1 MNFVAPLII
10 TLVFGFQL
18 AHANEKSKS
27 YYSSLSNVENLRSI
41 DEPIN
46 LTSNK
51 ATIPIKKMDNPTQTK
66 ELKAKSKSQN
76 KGTGPLITDI
86 DIRGHVNTAPQ
97 VIKLAIGSQIGQR
110 LSKNQVADDITAIYK
125 LGYFQSPPRP
135 STEPNGAGIRL
146 IYNVIENPSIESLVI
161 KGNTLIPTEV
171 IQEAM
176 TTRVG
181 SVLNIRQL
189 YEDLSSISNLYR
201 KKGLIYSGIY
211 NPGKQV
217 SIEGTNIVIN
227 IKESRINKITIQGN
241 KKTRDYVIMRELLM
255 EEGQV
260 VNRERVSDSLRN
272 LRNLDFFELEQPEIV
287 LNPDTGDTDVTLH
300 LKDIK
305 TGTAS
310 FGGGYSSINGFIGFV
325 DATERNFRGKGQ
337 ALRVKTQFGGEQAY
351 ELAFTEP
358 YYKGRNQAIG
368 GSVFRSIVDR
378 DDIRNQSLFARF
390 EERREGFS
398 LFTTVRKRKDE
409 SITYR
414 FLDERIKTDLIT
426 GNPTGLYNDHQQT
439 IGVTWIMDKRDNFQY
454 PTKGYRHSFSFSTTG
469 GLLAGANNFNK
480 YSYEYRSYWENN
492 FIKRNTLALRV
503 KGGLAQELDGFI
515 PYIDLWSVGGS
526 NSIRGYEDREFVG
539 EKMFYSNLEMRY
551 KLSKQFTAALF
562 TDIGSAWDG
571 IGGFDLRSSYGVGIR
586 FKTPLGPFRL
596 DFARASDRGSNQ
608 VHFGIGSMF

>member
-1 MNFVAPLII
+1 MHYLALA
-10 TLVFGFQL
+10 LVIFSFSFHSL
-18 AHANEKSKS
+18 FANNSNDTS
-27 YYSSLSNVENLRSI
+27 YSPTSPMENRETKAESLNLRKNMNMSSQTSSI
-41 DEPIN
+41 KGSSGSKEQ
-46 LTSNK
+46 K
-51 ATIPIKKMDNPTQTK
+51 RKKVI
-66 ELKAKSKSQN
+66 
-76 KGTGPLITDI
+76 GTGPLITDI
-86 DIRGHVNTAPQ
+86 SIRGHANTAPQ
-97 VIKLAIGSQIGQR
+97 VIKLAVGSKVGER
-110 LSKNQVADDITAIYK
+110 LSKDQVADDISAIYK

-135 STEPNGAGIRL
+135 ATEPYGAGIRL
-146 IYNVIENPSIESLVI
+146 VYNVIENPAVESLKI

-171 IQEAM
+171 IQENM
-176 TTRVG
+176 TTQVG

-189 YEDLSSISNLYR
+189 YEDLSTISNLYR
-201 KKGLIYSGIY
+201 KKGFIYSGIY

-217 SIEGTNIVIN
+217 SIEGTHITVN
-227 IKESRINKITIQGN
+227 IKESRINRIKVQGN

-260 VNRERVSDSLRN
+260 VNRERISDSLRN
-272 LRNLDFFELEQPEIV
+272 LRNLDFFELEQPEII
-287 LNPDTGDTDVTLH
+287 LNPDTGDTEVTLN
-300 LKDIK
+300 LKDVK

-358 YYKGRNQAIG
+358 YFKGRNQAIG
-368 GSVFRSIVDR
+368 GSIFRSILDR

-398 LFTTVRKRKDE
+398 LFTTQRKRKDE
-409 SITYR
+409 SLTYR
-414 FLDERIKTDLIT
+414 FIDERIKTDLIA
-426 GNPTGLYNDHQQT
+426 GNPSSLYNDHQQT
-439 IGVTWIMDKRDNFQY
+439 IGITWVMDKRDNFQY
-454 PTKGYRHSFSFSTTG
+454 PTKGYRHSVTFSTTG
-469 GLLAGANNFNK
+469 GILAGINNFNK
-480 YSYEYRSYWENN
+480 YSYEYRKYWQNN
-492 FIKRNTLALRV
+492 FIKKNTLALRI
-503 KGGLAQELDGFI
+503 KTGLAQKLDGFI

-539 EKMFYSNLEMRY
+539 EKMFYSNLEMRF

-562 TDIGSAWDG
+562 TDLGSAWDG
-571 IGGFDLRSSYGVGIR
+571 VASFDLRSALGIGIR

-596 DFARASDRGSNQ
+596 DFARASDRSSNQ

>member
-1 MNFVAPLII
+1 MQYVAA
-10 TLVFGFQL
+10 TLVILSISYNSLF
-18 AHANEKSKS
+18 ANDQKGLNYSPTAPMDNRETVAKSIDLPKNPKSVNSNKSINQNKKSKS
-27 YYSSLSNVENLRSI
+27 RK
-41 DEPIN
+41 
-46 LTSNK
+46 TGK
-51 ATIPIKKMDNPTQTK
+51 
-66 ELKAKSKSQN
+66 
-76 KGTGPLITDI
+76 GPLITDI
-86 DIRGHVNTAPQ
+86 SIRGHANTAPQ
-97 VIKLAIGSQIGQR
+97 VIKLAIGSNVGDR
-110 LSKNQVADDITAIYK
+110 LSKEQVADDISSIYK

-135 STEPNGAGIRL
+135 STEPFGAGIRL
-146 IYNVIENPSIESLVI
+146 IYNVIENPAVESLKI

-171 IQEAM
+171 IQENM
-176 TTRVG
+176 TTQIG

-189 YEDLSSISNLYR
+189 YEDLSTISNLYR
-201 KKGLIYSGIY
+201 KKGFIYSGIY

-217 SIEGTNIVIN
+217 SIEGTHITVN
-227 IKESRINKITIQGN
+227 IKESRINRIRVEGN

-260 VNRERVSDSLRN
+260 VNRERISDSLRN
-272 LRNLDFFELEQPEIV
+272 LRNLDFFELEQPEII
-287 LNPDTGDTDVTLH
+287 LNPDTGDTDVTLN
-300 LKDIK
+300 LQDVK

-358 YYKGRNQAIG
+358 YFKGRKQAIG
-368 GSVFRSIVDR
+368 GSIFRSILDR

-398 LFTTVRKRKDE
+398 LFTTQRKRKDE
-409 SITYR
+409 SLTYR
-414 FLDERIKTDLIT
+414 FIDERIKTDLIA
-426 GNPTGLYNDHQQT
+426 GNPSSLYDDHQQT
-439 IGVTWIMDKRDNFQY
+439 IGITWIMDKRDNFQY
-454 PTKGYRHSFSFSTTG
+454 PTKGYRHSVTFSTTG
-469 GLLAGANNFNK
+469 GLLAGINNFNK
-480 YSYEYRSYWENN
+480 YSYEYRRYWQNN

-551 KLSKQFTAALF
+551 KISKQFTAALF

-571 IGGFDLRSSYGVGIR
+571 VASFDLRSAFGVGIR

-596 DFARASDRGSNQ
+596 DFAKATDRDSNQ